1 PAEDGTV
8 LASTAVHPPPP
19 ALVPNAILRKDP
31 RHALRIPAQS
41 GPFYLTITPEGNDL
55 AALARNQPLDG
66 PEKITLHLLGND
78 RPLLTLADPGAT
90 IPIDF
95 SHPEGKLPSDRRVL
109 FTPAAHLIGLIPAA
123 GDKLVLLKFDPAQEV
138 RKAGADYIYVD
149 SKPPIIEPGKPFRY
163 ELRVTSKA
171 GGVKAQLAL
180 SPPGT
185 RMDGTTFI
193 WDAPVHNVN
202 ARQSATIRLT
212 DASGLSVNHTLP
224 FRFKD

>member
-41 GPFYLTITPEGNDL
+41 GPFYLTITPEGND
-55 AALARNQPLDG
+55 AAMLIRNQVFDG
-66 PEKITLHLLGND
+66 PEKITLHLLGID

-123 GDKLVLLKFDPAQEV
+123 GDKLVLLKFDPAHEV
-138 RKAGADYIYVD
+138 RKAGVDYLYVD
-149 SKPPIIEPGKPFRY
+149 SKPPIVEPGKPLRY
-163 ELRVTSKA
+163 ELRVNSKA
-171 GGVKAQLAL
+171 GGVKARIAL

-185 RMDGTTFI
+185 RMDGTTFL
-193 WDAPVHNVN
+193 WDAPARDAS
-202 ARQSATIRLT
+202 ARQSATITLT
-212 DASGLSVNHTLP
+212 DASGLSVNYTFP
-224 FRFKD
+224 IRFKE